1 MTARVRLVV
10 ACAVLTLAAALWLP
24 ASARLSAWGAQ
35 GHHIVARIA
44 WARLSPAARERAT
57 TMLGGGQD
65 AFLAAST
72 WPDEIRSS
80 RPETSNWH
88 FVDIPVEASHYDA
101 ARDCRP
107 TDHGDCIIAA
117 IARARAELI
126 DPARL
131 DEQRA
136 EALKFVIHLVGD
148 VHQPLHDVDD
158 HDRGG
163 NDVHVEALRGAE
175 GRATNLHA
183 AWDTGLIN
191 LSTETE
197 AAHAV
202 RLLDDLQTRP
212 PDTTIDVVKWAE
224 DGHALAVKV
233 AYAYPGFSPAGPP
246 REAVTLDAA
255 YRTAAVATID
265 QQLERGGARL
275 AAILNSTFR

>member
-126 DPARL
+126 DPGRS

-148 VHQPLHDVDD
+148 VTS
-158 HDRGG
+158 RC
-163 NDVHVEALRGAE
+163 
-175 GRATNLHA
+175 TM
-183 AWDTGLIN
+183 
-191 LSTETE
+191 ST
-197 AAHAV
+197 
-202 RLLDDLQTRP
+202 
-212 PDTTIDVVKWAE
+212 TT
-224 DGHALAVKV
+224 
-233 AYAYPGFSPAGPP
+233 
-246 REAVTLDAA
+246 
-255 YRTAAVATID
+255 TAAATTSTS
-265 QQLERGGARL
+265 RRCAAPRAARRTCMPPG
-275 AAILNSTFR
+275 IPVSSICRPRRRRRTPCVCWTTFRRVRRTPRSTS